1 MLKQR
6 EPKREIK
13 GREKNEGGRGGK
25 WSVGQAKNI
34 EKEIEREGGG
44 KRGRYENTEI
54 KGLEKGE

>member
-44 KRGRYENTEI
+44 KEGDMKIQR
-54 KGLEKGE
+54 